1 MQPLPFG
8 INFSELLNIQKRDC
22 PLLGPSLRNSWPSP
36 LPHLPQ
42 DTWQHKEGVTSGL
55 SQHELCYEKQAFFLP
70 LPERF
75 RTVTLKAPRRSLRL
89 DTLSSW
95 MVSVKAG
102 QGEECS
108 YLARLENSS

>member
-1 MQPLPFG
+1 M
-8 INFSELLNIQKRDC
+8 
-22 PLLGPSLRNSWPSP
+22 NSWPSP

-42 DTWQHKEGVTSGL
+42 DTWRHKEGVTRGL
-55 SQHELCYEKQAFFLP
+55 FSARALLFSPH
-70 LPERF
+70 PEGLGP
-75 RTVTLKAPRRSLRL
+75 VTLKAPGRSLRL
-89 DTLSSW
+89 ATLSSW